1 MFGVRNRFLFEE
13 TRHVAV
19 MKRVDD
25 LSAISASDHQ
35 AHQTKNA
42 ELVRNSACSIS
53 TLWSQL
59 PHRDGPVAQSGQDAD
74 PARSRQ
80 RLHCVGN
87 LLSTPR
93 VN

>member
-1 MFGVRNRFLFEE
+1 M
-13 TRHVAV
+13 AV

-35 AHQTKNA
+35 AHVTKNA
-42 ELVRNSACSIS
+42 ELVRNSALLHLD
-53 TLWSQL
+53 TLSQL

-87 LLSTPR
+87 LLSTLESQLTGSLAF
-93 VN
+93 VHLVGHS